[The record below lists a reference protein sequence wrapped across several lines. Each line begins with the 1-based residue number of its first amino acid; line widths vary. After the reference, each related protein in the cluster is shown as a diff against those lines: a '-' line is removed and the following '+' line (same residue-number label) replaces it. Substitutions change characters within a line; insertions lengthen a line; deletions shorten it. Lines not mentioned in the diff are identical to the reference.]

1 MKRRYLNT
9 VFIGVCLLL
18 SACGAKVEIKD
29 GGLLS
34 EQTACKAPCL
44 LGITPGV
51 TRESE
56 VWKIL
61 DSYKL
66 STACEVWDHTYESGT
81 RGIQCTWNR
90 ELLTIGL
97 RSQDDPI
104 ASIGFAPREP
114 ISISQVIEKYGEPS
128 WVAIWDEG
136 TPEYVEIG
144 MAVFYDEIATRLG
157 FSSQEGWVY
166 NVSPE
171 TRIVSVSYLG
181 SQEYSD
187 YINSIKNSL
196 RGWKGYG
203 NYE

>member
-9 VFIGVCLLL
+9 IVIGVCLLL

-34 EQTACKAPCL
+34 EQNVCKAPCL
-44 LGITPGV
+44 LGITPGI
-51 TRESE
+51 TQESE

-61 DSYKL
+61 DSHKL
-66 STACEVWDHTYESGT
+66 SNACEMWDHTDESGT

-97 RSQDDPI
+97 TAQDDPI
-104 ASIGFAPREP
+104 ASIGFAPKEAIR
-114 ISISQVIEKYGEPS
+114 ISQVIEKYGEPS

-136 TPEYVEIG
+136 TPEYIEIG
-144 MAVFYDEIATRLG
+144 MAVFYDEIATRLS
-157 FSSQEGWVY
+157 FRSQEGWVY
-166 NVSPE
+166 NVGPE

-181 SQEYSD
+181 SQEYSG
-187 YINSIKNSL
+187 YVNSIKNSL
-196 RGWKGYG
+196 RVWKGYG